1 MTVDDDIS
9 DAARSETPAPSAAPA
24 EAAARRPVARFP
36 AQPSIRL
43 TGRGAVL
50 AIFTLSL
57 AGALLA
63 SVLHVGPIAGLSY
76 VAACLLTTWTV
87 RGSQLLLVV
96 VTPPILLAA
105 ADLCAQL
112 MTGSG
117 GILAAAGGTVVS
129 LANLAPWLFTG
140 TICGVGVGLLRGL
153 IANVRDLGQSL
164 RGDPPKPGD
173 PPGREP

>member
-1 MTVDDDIS
+1 
-9 DAARSETPAPSAAPA
+9 
-24 EAAARRPVARFP
+24 
-36 AQPSIRL
+36 
-43 TGRGAVL
+43 
-50 AIFTLSL
+50 
-57 AGALLA
+57 
-63 SVLHVGPIAGLSY
+63 